1 MEIDTAVRR
10 MLLQDDTVKGYVQQ
24 KVFKNELLEHVDQT
38 SGMALVVRK
47 AGGWQGP
54 SQQMEFPLVA
64 VECWADVDRDPV
76 TGFKLRDNQLDKAYS
91 LYRAVK
97 ALMHEKR
104 DVWWGAGGGNPG
116 VRVISSEQQSEPVHN
131 LISYSKGGSTVPA
144 AESGVVTVQFEIVL

>member
-10 MLLQDDTVKGYVQQ
+10 MLLQDDTVKGYVQA
-24 KVFKNELLEHVDQT
+24 KVFKNELLEHVDGT

-64 VECWADVDRDPV
+64 VECWADVDRDQM
-76 TGFKLRDNQLDKAYS
+76 GLKIRDNQLDKAYS

-97 ALMHEKR
+97 RLMHDKR
-104 DVWWGAGGGNPG
+104 DVWWGAGGAERGC
-116 VRVISSEQQSEPVHN
+116 RVILSEQQSEPVHN
-131 LISYSKGGSTVPA
+131 LISYSKGGTTVPA
-144 AESGVVTVQFEIVL
+144 AESAVVTVQYEITL